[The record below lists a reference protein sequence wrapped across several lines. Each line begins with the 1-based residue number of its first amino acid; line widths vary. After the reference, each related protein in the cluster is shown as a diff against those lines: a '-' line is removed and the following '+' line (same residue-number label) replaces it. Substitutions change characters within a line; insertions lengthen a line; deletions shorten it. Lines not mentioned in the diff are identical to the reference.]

1 MHLNNKINREEC
13 ERIIE
18 NHTKAYDEMFKQI
31 FDKLVST
38 RPNSLEQTW
47 WLTVAACLAA
57 ESQKTKTDAD

>member
-47 WLTVAACLAA
+47 WLTVAIYSAA
-57 ESQKTKTDAD
+57 ESQKTKIDAV